1 MSLMPVSSS
10 TSSTS
15 SGAGYSDAIIATS
28 SRTERSRMSEP
39 PVCSIAPMRPPS
51 TAARGERPSTDTVP
65 ASGSSSPSSMSI
77 VVDFPAPLGPSS
89 ATVSPASMSTSMP
102 RTACTSPPGVRNDFV
117 RPCSRMPVASAVV
130 GEIMI
135 LTLASVMRG
144 PRDEA
149 HASRAA
155 GAPADLPRLVPM
167 PAYIAVLGPGE
178 CVDRAV
184 LDAAAAVGAGLARRG
199 AVVVCGGRGGAME
212 AVCRGA
218 VEAGGTTLGI
228 LPGDDRS
235 SANAWVSVAV
245 ATGMGELR
253 NGLVVRAADAVIA
266 VAGAYGTLSEIA
278 LALQAGK
285 RVVGLGTWDI
295 PGVIA
300 AADPEEAV
308 ELALALR
315 PPPAALAGASLRA
328 AARGSCGGAG
338 FARLR

>member
-1 MSLMPVSSS
+1 
-10 TSSTS
+10 
-15 SGAGYSDAIIATS
+15 
-28 SRTERSRMSEP
+28 
-39 PVCSIAPMRPPS
+39 
-51 TAARGERPSTDTVP
+51 
-65 ASGSSSPSSMSI
+65 
-77 VVDFPAPLGPSS
+77 
-89 ATVSPASMSTSMP
+89 
-102 RTACTSPPGVRNDFV
+102 
-117 RPCSRMPVASAVV
+117 
-130 GEIMI
+130 
-135 LTLASVMRG
+135 
-144 PRDEA
+144 
-149 HASRAA
+149 
-155 GAPADLPRLVPM
+155 M

-184 LDAAAAVGAGLARRG
+184 LDAAVAVGAGLARRG

-218 VEAGGTTLGI
+218 LDAGGTTLGI

-300 AADPEEAV
+300 AADPAEAV
-308 ELALALR
+308 ELALA
-315 PPPAALAGASLRA
+315 
-328 AARGSCGGAG
+328 
-338 FARLR
+338 